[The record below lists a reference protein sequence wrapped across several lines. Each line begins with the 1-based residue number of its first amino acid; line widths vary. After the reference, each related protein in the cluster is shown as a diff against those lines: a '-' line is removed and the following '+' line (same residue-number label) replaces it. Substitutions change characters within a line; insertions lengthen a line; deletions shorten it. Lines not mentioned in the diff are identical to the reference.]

1 MEQEA
6 MDAARHL
13 RENGDETITAATEY
27 WIPARAGMTAEYGDD
42 AGGYGERV
50 SHISSTML

>member
-6 MDAARHL
+6 MDQGRHSH
-13 RENGDETITAATEY
+13 ENGDETITAATEY
-27 WIPARAGMTAEYGDD
+27 WIPARAGMTSEYGDD

-50 SHISSTML
+50 SRISSSML

>member
-6 MDAARHL
+6 MDAGRHFG
-13 RENGDETITAATEY
+13 ENGDETIAAATEY
-27 WIPARAGMTAEYGDD
+27 WIPARAGMTSEYGDD